1 MTNNSS
7 RQTKETLVKR
17 IEKQTITMEAH
28 LLTVS
33 EALMDIA
40 DRGRGHQLEDCGRC
54 SRLDHLD
61 VVASLETAMS
71 ASAIREEL
79 QDYLHVDHIC
89 SAGLEKIFYI
99 WHLPEDEGGAIAEEE
114 FFIAGRIEVLT
125 TIMSNHVNSVDIQTN
140 GCKLIHKLM
149 QWTFCDHVRPSW
161 SLLSTPLSNAIR
173 NDQDHV
179 AVLEAAYASFPFMQ
193 LRF

>member
-1 MTNNSS
+1 MTDNSL

-28 LLTVS
+28 LLTVK
-33 EALMDIA
+33 EALMDVVDVGISLKIVEGVR
-40 DRGRGHQLEDCGRC
+40 DLM
-54 SRLDHLD
+54 HLD
-61 VVASLETAMS
+61 VVANLETAMS

-79 QDYLHVDHIC
+79 QDYLHVEHIC